1 MNKETIEA
9 YALGTYGVAKGVF
22 KEYIQ
27 PELTAKRAWAAI
39 AIGVTAYELAC
50 KDGELLSQGV
60 DKAIDKHPVA
70 VPLAIGITAAHLC
83 NLIPEKI
90 DPFTQFTKLVKPQ

>member
-1 MNKETIEA
+1 MNRETAEA
-9 YALGTYGVAKGVF
+9 YALGAYGAAKGVF

-50 KDGELLSQGV
+50 KDGELLSEGV
-60 DKAIDKHPVA
+60 DKAIQKHPVA
-70 VPLAIGITAAHLC
+70 VPMAIGYTALHLM
-83 NLIPEKI
+83 NKLPPQL
-90 DPFTQFTKLVKPQ
+90 DLFHQATKLKSS